1 MKRLLFIL
9 SFAFL
14 TVNAQ
19 EDVNPLKSNNPVIQ
33 SMIDE
38 AVNNSQLENLAH
50 ELFDVVGPRLV
61 GTPQMQNAHD
71 WAREL
76 GQLGFFDP

>member
-19 EDVNPLKSNNPVIQ
+19 EDANPLKSNNPVIQ

-50 ELFDVVGPRLV
+50 ELFDVVGPRL
-61 GTPQMQNAHD
+61 GWNTTNAKCS
-71 WAREL
+71 RL
-76 GQLGFFDP
+76 GSC

>member
-19 EDVNPLKSNNPVIQ
+19 EDANPLKVTTLSFNQ
-33 SMIDE
+33 
-38 AVNNSQLENLAH
+38 
-50 ELFDVVGPRLV
+50 
-61 GTPQMQNAHD
+61 
-71 WAREL
+71 
-76 GQLGFFDP
+76 

>member
-19 EDVNPLKSNNPVIQ
+19 EDANPLKSNNPVIQ

-50 ELFDVVGPRLV
+50 ELF
-61 GTPQMQNAHD
+61 
-71 WAREL
+71 
-76 GQLGFFDP
+76 

>member
-19 EDVNPLKSNNPVIQ
+19 ENTNPLKSDNPVIQ

-61 GTPQMQNAHD
+61 
-71 WAREL
+71 
-76 GQLGFFDP
+76 